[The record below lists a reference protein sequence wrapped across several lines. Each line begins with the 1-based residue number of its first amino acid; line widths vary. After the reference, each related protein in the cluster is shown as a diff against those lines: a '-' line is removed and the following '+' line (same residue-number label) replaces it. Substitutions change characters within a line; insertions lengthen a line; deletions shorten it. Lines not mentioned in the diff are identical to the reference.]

1 MYLGYIYFL
10 DHNPAYYISNNI
22 LCIFIIY
29 ACYLLVVEFFRSKND
44 LYDKCCFFTHK
55 LAYFTVIIEIA
66 LRERINLLNKAQY

>member
-1 MYLGYIYFL
+1 MYFY
-10 DHNPAYYISNNI
+10 HIS
-22 LCIFIIY
+22 
-29 ACYLLVVEFFRSKND
+29 CYLLVVEFFRSKND